1 MEFESISHKRNE
13 YINGTSDM
21 KESISKYL
29 KHYKWFILSAIVFFL
44 IALIYVQFQIPQ
56 YRIET
61 TLLIKESEKGKSITD
76 LSSFENAGLIGSG
89 ENILENE
96 IQILQSRRLM
106 TKVVQELEL
115 NIKYFI
121 EDSPYDRELYPTSP
135 IFIVFDPEIGT
146 IEDLSASFEIIIK
159 SESQFEI
166 NTLNNHPNSVH
177 DFDKEFAIKLGEEDF
192 ISKGKLTI
200 FVNDSFTP
208 DLIEKKIIVNIA
220 TVNGIVSNYLDQI
233 VIEPI
238 NDQYSNVIA
247 ISLTDSKKNKGIMI
261 LNNLIEQYNADRIN
275 DENLISQNTT
285 KFLDDRV
292 DLIIKELI
300 AIEETAEQYK
310 TQNLMLNEKEGTEYY
325 LESSSQNENQA
336 IAVNTQMQLVNYVL
350 DELSNSAA
358 NELLP
363 VNIGLSDL
371 DLVKLI
377 GEYNSIVLRRAR
389 ILKSSSE
396 RNPIVVNLSSQLEG
410 LKDNIYSSLR
420 SLKSSLQIQ
429 INALKQQG
437 GIINTKIAS
446 APKNEREYNNIV
458 RKLETK
464 NKLYLFLLQKREES
478 ILANAVRFEKAK
490 VINEAYSEDMPI
502 SPKKKI
508 IYLAAILLG
517 LFFPASIIYLNDLM
531 NTKLQ
536 DSSDFE
542 FSKIPY
548 LGDIP
553 LNKDQKNQ
561 FVKDGD
567 SSKIAEAFRYI
578 RTNVNFLLDEK
589 QNGKTIFVTSTES
602 DEGKT
607 FVSINL
613 ATSLAISGKKTLLI
627 GLDLRAS
634 KIPKLLDIEDILGVS
649 NFVKNKDLSLD
660 AITEK
665 FYDVDNLDIINS
677 GDSPPNPVE
686 LLMDPR
692 LNEIF
697 KEVKTKYEYI
707 IVDTAPVGLVTDT
720 IQVGKFADLTIYVVK
735 ANHLDKGMLRIPE
748 RLNSE
753 KKLFNM
759 SYLLNG
765 TELSRNSYGYGYG
778 QEKRKAWYKIK

>member
-1 MEFESISHKRNE
+1 
-13 YINGTSDM
+13 
-21 KESISKYL
+21 
-29 KHYKWFILSAIVFFL
+29 
-44 IALIYVQFQIPQ
+44 
-56 YRIET
+56 
-61 TLLIKESEKGKSITD
+61 
-76 LSSFENAGLIGSG
+76 
-89 ENILENE
+89 
-96 IQILQSRRLM
+96 
-106 TKVVQELEL
+106 
-115 NIKYFI
+115 
-121 EDSPYDRELYPTSP
+121 
-135 IFIVFDPEIGT
+135 
-146 IEDLSASFEIIIK
+146 
-159 SESQFEI
+159 
-166 NTLNNHPNSVH
+166 
-177 DFDKEFAIKLGEEDF
+177 
-192 ISKGKLTI
+192 
-200 FVNDSFTP
+200 
-208 DLIEKKIIVNIA
+208 
-220 TVNGIVSNYLDQI
+220 
-233 VIEPI
+233 
-238 NDQYSNVIA
+238 
-247 ISLTDSKKNKGIMI
+247 
-261 LNNLIEQYNADRIN
+261 
-275 DENLISQNTT
+275 
-285 KFLDDRV
+285 
-292 DLIIKELI
+292 
-300 AIEETAEQYK
+300 
-310 TQNLMLNEKEGTEYY
+310 
-325 LESSSQNENQA
+325 
-336 IAVNTQMQLVNYVL
+336 
-350 DELSNSAA
+350 
-358 NELLP
+358 
-363 VNIGLSDL
+363 
-371 DLVKLI
+371 
-377 GEYNSIVLRRAR
+377 
-389 ILKSSSE
+389 
-396 RNPIVVNLSSQLEG
+396 VNLSSQLEG

-778 QEKRKAWYKIK
+778 QDN